1 MINVCWVKGVV
12 LNKVR
17 QIETP
22 VPDTTLKSEAIS
34 KETKLK
40 KDKDGDCWVDLLH
53 ELP

>member
-1 MINVCWVKGVV
+1 MCWVKGVV

-34 KETKLK
+34 NETKLK
-40 KDKDGDCWVDLLH
+40 KDKDDDCWVDLLH